1 MKQALTGHGHGAGS
15 QARRIPPAPVKA
27 ASVDKGNQVTFQT
40 AEHVKLHGSLSRVT
54 RHLAVFELYSP
65 IVTPRFSEV
74 LSEFTIVMQ
83 SQAAYSGRAVLS
95 KVLDAGTKVICEA
108 MLDAM
113 DWQDLN
119 LISALQKEGQI
130 AREFREFLAEWQKNF
145 KVAPEFKVAVA
156 DMQTFLEDFR
166 LWMEQT
172 ELKLQAQP
180 FDRQASERKILEAL
194 VGPVMP
200 GMASLFERFERLI
213 HEVPKDSQAA
223 AIIYAKRML
232 HPSVL
237 CAPFMRRTFEKPL
250 GYAGDYEMVNMM
262 TRDPFQG
269 DSLFA
274 KVLNTF
280 FLNTPPVVAH
290 RNRIDS
296 LTEHLHSEVFRRSV
310 KGKPTKIFNLGCG
323 PAMEIQRFLA
333 KSPMSDNVE
342 FTLLDFNDE
351 TIEYTQRNLAQVC
364 RKYDSDC
371 MIRVLKKSV
380 AQLIKDSSA
389 FPRGSFDMVYCAGLF
404 DYLPDPVCSKLM
416 AIFWNLV
423 APGGL
428 LLVSNVHSNNPSRGW
443 MEYMVDWH
451 LIYRDAEQMHDI
463 LPPGVPKD
471 KVRIFVE
478 EIGVNIFAEIR
489 RPQIDENP

>member
-1 MKQALTGHGHGAGS
+1 MKQASTGNGYGAS
-15 QARRIPPAPVKA
+15 KQAPRPVPPPAP
-27 ASVDKGNQVTFQT
+27 SMPVDKGSQVTFKT
-40 AEHVKLHGSLSRVT
+40 AEGVKLHGALSRVT
-54 RHLAVFELYSP
+54 RHLAIFELYSP

-74 LSEFTIVMQ
+74 LSEFVITMQ

-95 KVLDAGTKVICEA
+95 KVLDAGTKIVCEA
-108 MLDAM
+108 MLEVM

-119 LISALQKEGQI
+119 LISALQQEGQI
-130 AREFREFLAEWQKNF
+130 AKEFRSFLLDWQKNY
-145 KVAPEFKVAVA
+145 KVSPEFKVAVA

-172 ELKLQAQP
+172 ELKLLAQP
-180 FDRQASERKILEAL
+180 LNRDAAERKILEGL
-194 VGPVMP
+194 VQPVLP
-200 GMASLFERFERLI
+200 SLASLFERFELLI
-213 HEVPKDSQAA
+213 RGTEKESQAA
-223 AIIYAKRML
+223 AILYAKRML

-237 CAPFMRRTFEKPL
+237 CAPFMRRTYEKPL

-262 TRDPFQG
+262 ARDPFEG

-274 KVLNTF
+274 KILNTF

-296 LTEHLHSEVFRRSV
+296 LAEHLHYEVFRTST
-310 KGKPTKIFNLGCG
+310 KGKGTKIFNLGCG
-323 PAMEIQRFLA
+323 PALEIQRFLA
-333 KSPMSDNVE
+333 KSPLTDEVE

-351 TIEYTQRNLAQVC
+351 TVEYTQRNLARIC
-364 RKYDSDC
+364 RQYDSDC
-371 MIRVLKKSV
+371 MIRVIKKSV

-389 FPRGSFDMVYCAGLF
+389 FGRGSYDLVYCAGLF

-416 AIFWNLV
+416 AIFWELV

-443 MEYMVDWH
+443 MECMVDWH
-451 LIYRDAEQMHDI
+451 LIYRNAAQMGEI
-463 LPPGVPKD
+463 LPPNVTED
-471 KVRIFVE
+471 QVRIFVE

-489 RPQIDENP
+489 KPQDG

>member
-1 MKQALTGHGHGAGS
+1 MKQALTGNGHGAES
-15 QARRIPPAPVKA
+15 QAKKNLPASAKA

-65 IVTPRFSEV
+65 IATPRFSEV
-74 LSEFTIVMQ
+74 LSEFTIMMQ
-83 SQAAYSGRAVLS
+83 SRAAYSGRAVLS

-108 MLDAM
+108 MLDVM

-119 LISALQKEGQI
+119 LISALQQEGQI
-130 AREFREFLAEWQKNF
+130 AKEFREFLAEWQKNF

-200 GMASLFERFERLI
+200 SLASLFERFERLI
-213 HEVPKDSQAA
+213 YEIPKDAQDAS
-223 AIIYAKRML
+223 ILYAKRML

-237 CAPFMRRTFEKPL
+237 CSPFMRRTFEKPL

-296 LTEHLHSEVFRRSV
+296 LTERLHSEVFRKSV
-310 KGKPTKIFNLGCG
+310 KGQPTKIFNLGCG
-323 PAMEIQRFLA
+323 PALEIQRFLA
-333 KSPMSDNVE
+333 KSPLSDNVE

-351 TIEYTQRNLAQVC
+351 TIEYTQRNLAQIC

-371 MIRVLKKSV
+371 MIRVIKKSV
-380 AQLIKDSSA
+380 AQLIKDSSGFA
-389 FPRGSFDMVYCAGLF
+389 RGSFDLVYCAGLF
-404 DYLPDPVCSKLM
+404 DYLPDPVCSRLM

-451 LIYRDAEQMHDI
+451 LIYRDAGQMHDI
-463 LPPGVPKD
+463 LPPDVPREQ
-471 KVRIFVE
+471 VRIFVE

-489 RPQIDENP
+489 RPLDAENP